1 MLRFSIICLLII
13 SGFATLAFLLAE
25 ALKPSAPELLF
36 YAQGVAGLSCGASV
50 ALLAD
55 GGCNAG

>member
-13 SGFATLAFLLAE
+13 SGFATLAFLVAE
-25 ALKPSAPELLF
+25 ALKPSSFELLF
-36 YAQGVAGLSCGASV
+36 YAQGVAGLGCGASV

-55 GGCNAG
+55 GGCDAG

>member
-1 MLRFSIICLLII
+1 MLRFTVICLLIV
-13 SGFATLAFLLAE
+13 SGFATLACLLAE
-25 ALKPSAPELLF
+25 ALKPSAPDLLF

-55 GGCNAG
+55 GGCDAG